1 MLSEESDFKRL
12 DVASKCQFGEGNV
25 SNAQEYWEAEIFFFF
40 SFLEPKCGGPRLIKK
55 DLVVE

>member
-12 DVASKCQFGEGNV
+12 DFAGMCQFGEGKV
-25 SNAQEYWEAEIFFFF
+25 SRAQEYREPQI
-40 SFLEPKCGGPRLIKK
+40 FLEVKCGGPRLIKK